1 LKAVDFCNALEL
13 LRENEAKPKLTTGNV
28 DFDSLLGGGIEQ
40 GFFYIFYGD
49 NEDDIDY
56 LLYRILCNS
65 LLPLDKFGFSG
76 KVVFINSGSYRQE
89 QLLLDIR
96 LIVNLLK
103 ANGTDTSRS
112 LDRIYTIS
120 AFNEEQQ
127 QQAVEDACKLLL
139 EDSEIKLVVARNIT
153 SFHLPSE
160 LGTVDRKEQILKL
173 QRFFSPLW
181 QACQAKEIT
190 LIISC
195 KPRRQGGWKPSP
207 PDGGSFLRHQAHVM
221 IYLRRKDESDKTVTA
236 FLLKHPNRQ
245 QKTIDFSLYE
255 GDPIMGRLTTPFRS
269 ILQEEMDTL
278 KRSFREALMDPA
290 RRDSFDCLVKAWT
303 SEQGAMSYAKVPST
317 LEAML
322 LLAVVE
328 NRKLI
333 EDLREEIRE
342 LRSKLDSVQS

>member
-1 LKAVDFCNALEL
+1 LKAVNFCNALEL

-40 GFFYIFYGD
+40 GFFYVFYGD
-49 NEDDIDY
+49 NESDIDY
-56 LLYRILCNS
+56 VLYRILCNS
-65 LLPLDKFGFSG
+65 LLPHDKFGFNG
-76 KVVFINSGSYRQE
+76 KAVFINCGNYRQE
-89 QLLLDIR
+89 QMLLDLK
-96 LIVNLLK
+96 LITNLLK
-103 ANGTDTSRS
+103 ANNLDPSKS
-112 LDRIYTIS
+112 LDRICTIS

-127 QQAVEDACKLLL
+127 QQAAEDACKLLQQ
-139 EDSEIKLVVARNIT
+139 DSEIKLVVARNIIN
-153 SFHLPSE
+153 FYLPPESRT
-160 LGTVDRKEQILKL
+160 GDRKEQILKL
-173 QRFFSPLW
+173 QRFFSPVW
-181 QACQAKEIT
+181 QACQAKEAT
-190 LIISC
+190 LIVSC
-195 KPRRQGGWKPSP
+195 KPRRQGGWRP
-207 PDGGSFLRHQAHVM
+207 PPPEGGSFLRHQAHVM
-221 IYLRRKDESDKTVTA
+221 IYLKRREDRDKTITA

-269 ILQEEMDTL
+269 MLQEEMDTL

-290 RRDSFDCLVKAWT
+290 RRDSFDCLTKAWT

-333 EDLREEIRE
+333 EDLREEVRE
-342 LRSKLDSVQS
+342 LRSKLDSVRP